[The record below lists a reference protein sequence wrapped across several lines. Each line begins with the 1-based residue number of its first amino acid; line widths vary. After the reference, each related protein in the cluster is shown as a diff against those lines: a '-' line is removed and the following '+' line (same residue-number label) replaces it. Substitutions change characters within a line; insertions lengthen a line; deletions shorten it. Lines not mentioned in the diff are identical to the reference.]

1 MVIIVWWLLL
11 SLLYSDYSN
20 YILILTHILGIII
33 IHHDPL
39 EESSLINT
47 YNEMTEGFERC
58 LDGEMEDDWDVLE
71 ISEIWWNMYVYIWMI
86 LNLIMT
92 WHRDVTGMMISEG
105 NHPQIA
111 ARFNYFQ
118 SCSAAVQV
126 LSSNASPKPPPAV
139 ALAGAAPVSAPVSA
153 PAEAGAAMIQL
164 APWKSETSMNSK
176 VVELEEELERNL
188 VDLCWVFSTLPSNWC
203 ILGTYSGN

>member
-1 MVIIVWWLLL
+1 
-11 SLLYSDYSN
+11 
-20 YILILTHILGIII
+20 
-33 IHHDPL
+33 
-39 EESSLINT
+39 
-47 YNEMTEGFERC
+47 
-58 LDGEMEDDWDVLE
+58 
-71 ISEIWWNMYVYIWMI
+71 
-86 LNLIMT
+86 
-92 WHRDVTGMMISEG
+92 MISEG

-139 ALAGAAPVSAPVSA
+139 ALAGAAPVA
-153 PAEAGAAMIQL
+153 PAEAGAAMMIQL

-188 VDLCWVFSTLPSNWC
+188 VDFC
-203 ILGTYSGN
+203 